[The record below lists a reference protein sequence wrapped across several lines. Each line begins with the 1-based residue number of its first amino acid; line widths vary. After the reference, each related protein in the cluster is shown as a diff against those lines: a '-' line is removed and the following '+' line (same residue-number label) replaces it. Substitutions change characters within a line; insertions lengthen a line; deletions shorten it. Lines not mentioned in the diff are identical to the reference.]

1 MNVAEFLSTKFLM
14 WKPTYPISLSLS
26 LTHTDTYHSVCLSL
40 SSMISLIP
48 RNFHFFGTV
57 PWLNQIRLFIGQ
69 KAVTSDTGASDKV
82 AKNGNVEFS
91 NWMVADYDR
100 SVSVSRWMEGNRW
113 VDFRVANRLARRVK
127 WMKAVTR
134 HFSLGYR
141 GQCSGG
147 EGIDFRGVH
156 TNIGGY
162 RKKRVARWRGGS
174 PWEAII
180 KQQVVASSR
189 KFMSDARCGTIHPFR
204 IQFLNLLPLQVPP
217 PTRLLFA
224 NPPFPSID
232 PTARGK
238 RQLIVKKKKKGRR
251 VINNAER
258 GAACQPAVKVNLEPF
273 LPPSCPYFD
282 QD

>member
-1 MNVAEFLSTKFLM
+1 
-14 WKPTYPISLSLS
+14 
-26 LTHTDTYHSVCLSL
+26 
-40 SSMISLIP
+40 
-48 RNFHFFGTV
+48 
-57 PWLNQIRLFIGQ
+57 
-69 KAVTSDTGASDKV
+69 
-82 AKNGNVEFS
+82 
-91 NWMVADYDR
+91 
-100 SVSVSRWMEGNRW
+100 
-113 VDFRVANRLARRVK
+113 
-127 WMKAVTR
+127 
-134 HFSLGYR
+134 
-141 GQCSGG
+141 
-147 EGIDFRGVH
+147 
-156 TNIGGY
+156 
-162 RKKRVARWRGGS
+162 
-174 PWEAII
+174 
-180 KQQVVASSR
+180 
-189 KFMSDARCGTIHPFR
+189 MSDARCGTIHPFR

>member
-1 MNVAEFLSTKFLM
+1 MV
-14 WKPTYPISLSLS
+14 
-26 LTHTDTYHSVCLSL
+26 
-40 SSMISLIP
+40 SLIP

-204 IQFLNLLPLQVPP
+204 IQFLNLPPLQVPP
-217 PTRLLFA
+217 SPHTLAFCESA
-224 NPPFPSID
+224 IPID
-232 PTARGK
+232 RSHRSGETA
-238 RQLIVKKKKKGRR
+238 IDCKKKKGRR